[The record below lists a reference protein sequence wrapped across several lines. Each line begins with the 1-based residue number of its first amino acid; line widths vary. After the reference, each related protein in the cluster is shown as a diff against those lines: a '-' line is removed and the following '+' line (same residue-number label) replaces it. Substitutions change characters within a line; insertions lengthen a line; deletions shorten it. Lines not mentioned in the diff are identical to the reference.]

1 VSPDTNKAVAR
12 RAVAGGG
19 GEAVAPASGEPA
31 YVFDNAAEREAQAR
45 FAALPE
51 LYDPGTIRH
60 LEALGVGP
68 GWRCLEVG
76 AGGGSVARWLAG
88 RVGPAGHVLATDVD
102 PRFLAP
108 LAGPALE
115 VRRHDITTD
124 PLPGG
129 AFDLAHARLVLG
141 HLPARDAALDR
152 MIAALRPG
160 GWLFLEEFDSL
171 SMPPDPAVNPAER
184 RLPLYE
190 AMKRAM
196 TARGVDLRLGRLLP
210 GRLRARGL
218 GDVGAEGRVLLWQG
232 AGAGASL
239 LRANFAQLRAP
250 IAAAAGLTAAEFD
263 RELARLDDP
272 DLLLPAPVMW
282 AVWGRRP

>member
-1 VSPDTNKAVAR
+1 
-12 RAVAGGG
+12 
-19 GEAVAPASGEPA
+19 
-31 YVFDNAAEREAQAR
+31 VFDNAAEREAQAR
-45 FAALPE
+45 FAALPA
-51 LYDPGTIRH
+51 LYDPGTVRH

-76 AGGGSVARWLAG
+76 AGGGSVARWLAA

-124 PLPGG
+124 PLPDG

-141 HLPARDAALDR
+141 HLPGREAALDR
-152 MIAALRPG
+152 MVAALRPG
-160 GWLFLEEFDSL
+160 GWLLLEEFDSL
-171 SMPPDPAVNPAER
+171 SMPADPALNPAER
-184 RLPLYE
+184 RLRLQG
-190 AMKRAM
+190 AMYRVM

-218 GDVGAEGRVLLWQG
+218 ADVGAEGRVLLWQG
-232 AGAGASL
+232 GGAGGAL

-250 IAAAAGLTAAEFD
+250 ITAEAGLTAEEFD
-263 RELARLDDP
+263 RELAQLDDP
-272 DLLLPAPVMW
+272 DLLLPAPVLW

>member
-1 VSPDTNKAVAR
+1 MASALGG
-12 RAVAGGG
+12 AG
-19 GEAVAPASGEPA
+19 

-45 FAALPE
+45 FAALPA

-76 AGGGSVARWLAG
+76 AGGGSIARWLAA
-88 RVGPAGHVLATDVD
+88 RAGPGGHVLATDVD
-102 PRFLAP
+102 PRFLER
-108 LAGPALE
+108 LAGPSLE

-124 PLPGG
+124 PLPDA

-141 HLPARDAALDR
+141 HLPAREAALDR
-152 MIAALRPG
+152 MVAALRPG
-160 GWLFLEEFDSL
+160 GWLLLEDFDSL
-171 SMPPDPAVNPAER
+171 SQRPDPAINPAER
-184 RLPLYE
+184 RLRLYE
-190 AMKRAM
+190 AMLQAM

-218 GDVGAEGRVLLWQG
+218 ADVGAEGRVLLWQG
-232 AGAGASL
+232 AAAGAAL
-239 LRANFAQLRAP
+239 LRANFAQLRGP

-263 RELARLDDP
+263 GELARLEDP
-272 DLLLPAPVMW
+272 DLLNPAPVLW